1 MKIICDTREQSPLDF
16 SRYEAVVEPG
26 ALEVGDYAPAG
37 LGHLCAVE
45 RKSVPDLVASLTKG
59 AWTVR
64 ARAYAGPGGLDA
76 FAVVIEGSLGQVRRH
91 EYRSQAKPHALLQ
104 SMCAFSVRY
113 SVTWVWADDPAGAA
127 YFTFHFMRHF
137 IREAEARYRGDHQ
150 SAWRDSPA
158 CPAIGAPTMPRKTKK
173 TPAPKPAVEPRPMT
187 KAETERYEAFKER
200 RQATPLA
207 VKLWKGPTGRQ
218 ALRKTFPLVQK
229 THCQGLRV
237 PWIPWTRIFA
247 KRLLNQVA
255 NSSTMGGLE
264 TPAHVN
270 AIAAA
275 MTGLAPQ
282 SELEGMLAAQMT
294 ACHNAAM
301 ECLRR
306 ACVKDQTFEGRK
318 MNMTFADRFMRT
330 FAVQVEALGKHRK
343 GGQQKVVVEHVHVYP
358 GGKPRRQHQPD
369 YPGVG
374 DKHGTGESIP
384 CQQAIAAQP
393 DAVPLRLGDGQ
404 EMLLPVPADG
414 QALPATRHGER

>member
-1 MKIICDTREQSPLDF
+1 MT
-16 SRYEAVVEPG
+16 
-26 ALEVGDYAPAG
+26 
-37 LGHLCAVE
+37 
-45 RKSVPDLVASLTKG
+45 
-59 AWTVR
+59 
-64 ARAYAGPGGLDA
+64 
-76 FAVVIEGSLGQVRRH
+76 
-91 EYRSQAKPHALLQ
+91 
-104 SMCAFSVRY
+104 
-113 SVTWVWADDPAGAA
+113 
-127 YFTFHFMRHF
+127 
-137 IREAEARYRGDHQ
+137 
-150 SAWRDSPA
+150 
-158 CPAIGAPTMPRKTKK
+158 RKTKK

-207 VKLWKGPTGRQ
+207 VKFVEGANG
-218 ALRKTFPLVQK
+218 KTSITQDVSSGAENTLSGLACAMGSVDPDF
-229 THCQGLRV
+229 CQ
-237 PWIPWTRIFA
+237 
-247 KRLLNQVA
+247 RLLNQVA

-358 GGKPRRQHQPD
+358 GGQAIVGNVSQTPR
-369 YPGVG
+369 GEG
-374 DKHGTGESIP
+374 DKNGNDGSTP
-384 CQQAIAAQP
+384 CQHAIDQHP
-393 DAVPLRLGDGQ
+393 QAVPLQLGGGQ
-404 EMLLPVPADG
+404 EMLCPVQEDG
-414 QALPATRHGER
+414 GVVRATGHGER